1 MENIQAVIARFEGVQ
16 LAHRLF
22 IALLIDR
29 LTIGLPDQIR
39 TAEIGVMFNAANDA
53 IDLAIDEHNGNGT
66 WVLAQARKEVND
78 ITGRLLAM
86 EPDSEG

>member
-1 MENIQAVIARFEGVQ
+1 MENIQAVLARFEGVQ

-29 LTIGLPDQIR
+29 LTTGLPDPTR
-39 TAEIGVMFNAANDA
+39 TAEIGLMFNAANDA

-66 WVLAQARKEVND
+66 WVLEQARKEVNH